1 MLRPYRPNDKC
12 GSILA
17 TDVSMTHE
25 PIERAAAQ
33 IPDQTALPRASAAPR
48 FHPRQRFLRVSA
60 FFLGVV
66 LHIYFWDIFLAR
78 FSLLRWYVRRT
89 ASRRWVRMARQF
101 RGLALEL
108 GGMQIKLGQFLSSR
122 ADVVPEAVRRELA
135 GLQDEVPPAPAGH
148 VLEVIIEEL
157 GAPPS
162 KLFQRFEQ
170 EAVAAASLGQVHF
183 ATLPDGREV
192 AVKVQRPYIDQI
204 IEVDLSAVAWVLRLI
219 KNYPPLRRRADIEA
233 LLAEFAK
240 VLMQELNYVAEG
252 QNAATFRKNF
262 AGIPGIYIPE
272 PILELTT
279 RRVLVMERIGGVKIN
294 DLRTL
299 DALGVS
305 RAELASRL
313 NNCYLKQFFI
323 DGFFHAD
330 PHPGN
335 LFVRVEPELPAVAG
349 RNGSTNG
356 AAPPGASSGNSAA
369 GANQLFGGGEAA
381 GQGRPFTLIFVDF
394 GMVGELPPQT
404 MEVVRGGVVGLAT
417 SDAERIVETLEKLN
431 MILPGADRRPIV
443 QAVQIMLR
451 HSFNRS
457 MREMSNLD
465 VEAIFE
471 ETRDIVYDLPFQIP
485 QDLLYFGR
493 ALSMV
498 AGLATEICPDINLF
512 HELRPFAN
520 HLMSQER
527 SNGNWPEQ
535 VRKELQELGQILIA
549 LPRQMDSYYKAAN
562 RGELST
568 RSDFS
573 RLERGIRRV
582 ERSTDRLAGGLM
594 ATGLFLGGVQL
605 RTRGFQRESDRAW
618 IAAAAAILWAL
629 WPRGER

>member
-1 MLRPYRPNDKC
+1 
-12 GSILA
+12 
-17 TDVSMTHE
+17 MTQDSLQ
-25 PIERAAAQ
+25 RAEAP
-33 IPDQTALPRASAAPR
+33 IPDQTALPRASVAPR

-66 LHIYFWDIFLAR
+66 VHIYLWDIFLAR

-89 ASRRWVRMARQF
+89 ATRRWVRIARNF
-101 RGLALEL
+101 RSLALEL

-122 ADVVPEAVRRELA
+122 ADIVPEPVRRELA

-148 VLEVIIEEL
+148 VLEVIIEDL

-162 KLFQRFEQ
+162 ELFLRFEQ
-170 EAVAAASLGQVHF
+170 DAVAAASLGQVHF
-183 ATLPDGREV
+183 ATLQDGREV
-192 AVKVQRPYIDQI
+192 AVKVQRPYIEQI
-204 IEVDLSAVAWVLRLI
+204 IEVDLSALAWVLRLI
-219 KNYPPLRRRADIEA
+219 KNYPPIRRRADVEA

-240 VLMQELNYVAEG
+240 VLVQELNYVDEASA
-252 QNAATFRKNF
+252 AATFREHF
-262 AGIPGIYIPE
+262 AGVQGIYIPE
-272 PILELTT
+272 PIHELTT

-305 RAELASRL
+305 RVELAARL

-335 LFVRVEPELPAVAG
+335 LFVRVEPELPTVASSNG
-349 RNGSTNG
+349 RANG
-356 AAPPGASSGNSAA
+356 ADPALAAGSSGIMAD
-369 GANQLFGGGEAA
+369 GHLFGDAEAHA
-381 GQGRPFTLIFVDF
+381 IAPGRPFTLIFVDF
-394 GMVGELPPQT
+394 GMVGELPAHT
-404 MEVVRGGVVGLAT
+404 MDVVRGGVVGLAT
-417 SDAERIVETLEKLN
+417 SDAERIVDTLAQLN
-431 MILPGADRRPIV
+431 MILPGADKRPIV

-451 HSFNRS
+451 HSFNRT
-457 MREMSNLD
+457 MREMSNID

-498 AGLATEICPDINLF
+498 AGLSTEICPDINLF
-512 HELRPFAN
+512 QELRPFARM
-520 HLMSQER
+520 LMDQER
-527 SNGNWPEQ
+527 GNGSWPEQ
-535 VRKELQELGQILIA
+535 VQKELRELGQILIA

-573 RLERGIRRV
+573 RLERGMRRV
-582 ERSTDRLAGGLM
+582 ERSTDRLAGGMM

-618 IAAAAAILWAL
+618 VAAAAAILWAL
-629 WPRGER
+629 WPRGDR

>member
-1 MLRPYRPNDKC
+1 
-12 GSILA
+12 
-17 TDVSMTHE
+17 MTIDHLTQ
-25 PIERAAAQ
+25 RAEAP
-33 IPDQTALPRASAAPR
+33 IPDQTALHRASVAPT

-60 FFLGVV
+60 FFFGVV
-66 LHIYFWDIFLAR
+66 AHIYFWDIFLAR
-78 FSLLRWYVRRT
+78 FGLLRWYVRRSAT
-89 ASRRWVRMARQF
+89 RRWTQMARRF
-101 RGLALEL
+101 RGMALEL
-108 GGMQIKLGQFLSSR
+108 GGMQIKLGQFLSAR

-148 VLEVIIEEL
+148 VLEVILAEL

-162 KLFQRFEQ
+162 ELFTHFEQ

-183 ATLPDGREV
+183 ATLHDGREV
-192 AVKVQRPYIDQI
+192 AVKVQRPFIDQI
-204 IEVDLSAVAWVLRLI
+204 IEVDLSAVAWVVRLI
-219 KNYPPLRRRADIEA
+219 KNYPPIRRRADMEA
-233 LLAEFAK
+233 LLAEFGK
-240 VLMQELNYVAEG
+240 VLVRELDYVEEARNGAIFRENFASVQGIYVPEPVAELS
-252 QNAATFRKNF
+252 R
-262 AGIPGIYIPE
+262 
-272 PILELTT
+272 
-279 RRVLVMERIGGVKIN
+279 RRVLVMERISGVKIN

-299 DALGVS
+299 EALGVS
-305 RAELASRL
+305 RVELASRL

-335 LFVRVEPELPAVAG
+335 LFVRVEPELPAV
-349 RNGSTNG
+349 SYTNG
-356 AAPPGASSGNSAA
+356 GAPPRATPPKHGVMDDGH
-369 GANQLFGGGEAA
+369 LFGDAEAHA
-381 GQGRPFTLIFVDF
+381 MAPGRPFTLIFVDF

-404 MEVVRGGVVGLAT
+404 MDTVRGGVVALAT
-417 SDAERIVETLEKLN
+417 SDAQRIVETLGQLN

-443 QAVQIMLR
+443 QAVEIMLR
-451 HSFNRS
+451 HSYNRT

-498 AGLATEICPDINLF
+498 AGLSTEICPDINLF
-512 HELRPFAN
+512 HELRPFARM
-520 HLMSQER
+520 LMSQEQ
-527 SNGNWPEQ
+527 SNSSWPEQ
-535 VRKELQELGQILIA
+535 VQKELRELGQILLT
-549 LPRQMDSYYKAAN
+549 LPRQMDAYYKAAN

-573 RLERGIRRV
+573 RLERGMRRV
-582 ERSTDRLAGGLM
+582 ERSTDRLAGGMM

-618 IAAAAAILWAL
+618 VAAVAAILWAI
-629 WPRGER
+629 WPRGEK